1 MKQIRILMVTAAIL
15 VLAVIYSDVFFKGVA
30 TCFSIVKPFLI
41 GGAIAFVLN
50 IPMTQI
56 ENRLLGSWQDSK
68 ADKFKR
74 PISLVLTILL
84 MVTLVGL
91 VVELVVPNLADT
103 FAMIMKDVPAFLDRA
118 SHTVAG
124 LNLPGLTK
132 QADVLETISKN
143 WDSMVEKIAGFMQSG
158 LTSILGSTVQIVSSI
173 ISTVVNFVIAF
184 IFAIYVLAQKETL
197 AAHFNK
203 LMKAYIKPA
212 ERKQIYRVLNLLN
225 KNFNSFIT
233 GQCMDALV
241 LGGLFV
247 ITLTVLRMPYALM
260 IGVLIA
266 VTALIPVVGAF
277 IGAVVGAFLI
287 LMVNP
292 MQSLIFL
299 IVFVVLQQ
307 LEGNLIYP
315 KIVGN
320 SVGLPAIWVL
330 VAITVGGSLCG
341 VAGMLV
347 FIPIA
352 STVYALL
359 REDVNKR
366 LSI

>member
-1 MKQIRILMVTAAIL
+1 MKQIRILMVTAAVL

-84 MVTLVGL
+84 MVALVGL
-91 VVELVVPNLADT
+91 VVELVV
-103 FAMIMKDVPAFLDRA
+103 
-118 SHTVAG
+118 HTVAG